1 MSAGSSRTHKTFMD
15 QAERTFCAPSLSFQK
30 GMWAVLLIGWGGG
43 RKNRENRFGDSWQS
57 VTHKHTHMHKHTV
70 RFGAWQ
76 WTVGCVIVMRLQLG
90 TDWGWGIMWELDW
103 ESGSRAGGTAR
114 GRRRP
119 ACRRDTRED
128 LLQLTLLYSVRL
140 MSAFVSSHTHC
151 SFRLRWKTLTFSLI
165 PTLSLF
171 FHTPGHLT
179 NQKLS
184 SYSDFTIS
192 LPSVLFSTN
201 PT

>member
-1 MSAGSSRTHKTFMD
+1 
-15 QAERTFCAPSLSFQK
+15 
-30 GMWAVLLIGWGGG
+30 MWAVLIIGWGGT
-43 RKNRENRFGDSWQS
+43 RFGDSWQS

-76 WTVGCVIVMRLQLG
+76 WTVGCVIVMRLQPG

-103 ESGSRAGGTAR
+103 ESGSGAGGTAR

-119 ACRRDTRED
+119 ACRRDTGED
-128 LLQLTLLYSVRL
+128 LLQPTLLHSVRL
-140 MSAFVSSHTHC
+140 MSGFVSSHTHC
-151 SFRLRWKTLTFSLI
+151 SFHLRWKTLTFNLI
-165 PTLSLF
+165 LTLSLF
-171 FHTPGHLT
+171 FHTPGHST

-192 LPSVLFSTN
+192 LPLSLTLSSP
-201 PT
+201 PTPLSILPSSGGCLYCLSSRTWKSKPSRSIGTVCFLA